1 MKAEMLSFFE
11 PRYRYFA
18 KWWIQLF
25 AESEGKDGKGLYPV
39 SAQCS
44 EDLHSIGQFVQDGT
58 HMIFETF
65 LDVKN
70 QDASY
75 VLEKDQVD
83 DRFDY
88 LNGVDFWE
96 INKGVLKQTGKP
108 IPSVFHVSKYRS
120 NRLMNTALDSYFIS
134 LNLPA
139 IFPACF
145 WELIPLISQE

>member
-1 MKAEMLSFFE
+1 MM
-11 PRYRYFA
+11 
-18 KWWIQLF
+18 
-25 AESEGKDGKGLYPV
+25 
-39 SAQCS
+39 
-44 EDLHSIGQFVQDGT
+44 
-58 HMIFETF
+58 FETF

-96 INKGVLKQTGKP
+96 INKRHLKQPIKP
-108 IPSVFHVSKYRS
+108 IPSVFHVSKSRW

-145 WELIPLISQE
+145 WELIPFDQPGVEAYKGYMFEALGKEQN